1 MASALE
7 SLETKLNEIMVTN
20 APVQL
25 PENWRKWLAT
35 YAWVFALI
43 GLIFG
48 IFTCLA
54 LLPLIGLASV
64 FGAAAGAAG
73 FVLFAWLALF
83 VLIGYTVLLGVATP
97 KLKRMEKGGWNLI
110 FYSTLFFF
118 AYDVLNTIRYI
129 SVGSIFTLIWHVITT
144 GISLYFIF
152 QVRKYFL
159 GKKVAD
165 TPAAK
170 KTVEPAAPAEKK

>member
-1 MASALE
+1 MASSLE
-7 SLETKLNEIMVTN
+7 SLETKLNEILVTN

-43 GLIFG
+43 GAVFG
-48 IFTCLA
+48 AFTCLA
-54 LLPLIGLASV
+54 LLPLLGFASV
-64 FGAAAGAAG
+64 VGTAAGAAG

-118 AYDVLNTIRYI
+118 AYDILNTIRYI
-129 SVGSIFTLIWHVITT
+129 SAGSILTLIWHVITT
-144 GISLYFIF
+144 TISLYFIF

-165 TPAAK
+165 APVAKPVTPAAP
-170 KTVEPAAPAEKK
+170 VEKK